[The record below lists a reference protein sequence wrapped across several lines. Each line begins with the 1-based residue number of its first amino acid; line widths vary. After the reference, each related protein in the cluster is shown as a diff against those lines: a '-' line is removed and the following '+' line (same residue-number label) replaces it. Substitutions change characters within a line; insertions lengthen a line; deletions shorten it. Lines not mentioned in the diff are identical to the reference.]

1 MNQPYNQDH
10 ISSRWPKKLK
20 HEKALHGL
28 KLYAWNEFEICEKG
42 FDRRQSH
49 LYRLTCQMGGV
60 KYEPA
65 AVDDDGAGGSFR
77 QSRKMLNNSRMN
89 SREEQ

>member
-1 MNQPYNQDH
+1 MVSNCMH
-10 ISSRWPKKLK
+10 ETSSKSVHFKKDSI
-20 HEKALHGL
+20 GV
-28 KLYAWNEFEICEKG
+28 N
-42 FDRRQSH
+42 SH

-77 QSRKMLNNSRMN
+77 QSRKMLNNSRMS